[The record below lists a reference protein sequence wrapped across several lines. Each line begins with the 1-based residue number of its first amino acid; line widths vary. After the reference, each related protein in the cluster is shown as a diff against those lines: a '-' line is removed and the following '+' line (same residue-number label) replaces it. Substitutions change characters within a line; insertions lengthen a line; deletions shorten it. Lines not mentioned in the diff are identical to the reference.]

1 MESGCQET
9 TKELGESRM
18 IKGIKPIG
26 SVWKDITR

>member
-1 MESGCQET
+1 MERGCEEI

-26 SVWKDITR
+26 SVWKDIAR